1 MNLSL
6 SHAPVAWDPR
16 VFAVEAKLIS
26 HKISPSLII
35 QLLLALPFSL
45 EWLPVSIL
53 LGYEGF
59 GKGFSLWH
67 SIFQILSVKD
77 GIL

>member
-6 SHAPVAWDPR
+6 AHAPMAWDPR
-16 VFAVEAKLIS
+16 ISAVEAKLLP
-26 HKISPSLII
+26 HKLSLRLII

-53 LGYEGF
+53 LWYEGF
-59 GKGFSLWH
+59 GKGFSFWH
-67 SIFQILSVKD
+67 
-77 GIL
+77 